1 MATAYRVKYDSKFE
15 KKLHDVLKG
24 CNYHTER
31 LPYVQHKNYEPD
43 FIYKDKSGF
52 TYYIEAKGWFRD
64 SAEARKYVDVLACL
78 PDNSKLVFI
87 FQNPN
92 KKMPGA
98 KRRKDGTYRT
108 MKEWAMKYGIEYYT
122 ESTLPKEWTC

>member
-1 MATAYRVKYDSKFE
+1 MAATKRVKYDSKFE
-15 KKLHDVLKG
+15 KKLVGVLKQ
-24 CNYHTER
+24 CSYHTDTI
-31 LPYVQHKNYEPD
+31 PYVQYKNYEPD
-43 FIYKDKSGF
+43 FIYKDESGF

-64 SAEARKYVDVLACL
+64 GAEARKYVDVKRDL
-78 PDNSKLVFI
+78 PAFSELVFI

-108 MKEWAMKYGIEYYT
+108 MKEWAEKYGIEYYT
-122 ESTLPKEWTC
+122 EATLPTEWTC